1 MTSIKDLYV
10 IIRHYDVKVTVGHI
24 TLRVQ
29 AKLNMTH
36 SYVMTRHF
44 KIITLSMKSIVTTI

>member
-1 MTSIKDLYV
+1 MIASFKDLYV
-10 IIRHYDVKVTVGHI
+10 IIRHYDVKVSVTHI

-36 SYVMTRHF
+36 SYVMA
-44 KIITLSMKSIVTTI
+44 KS

>member
-10 IIRHYDVKVTVGHI
+10 IIRHYDVKVTVNRI

-29 AKLNMTH
+29 AKLNLTH
-36 SYVMTRHF
+36 SYVM
-44 KIITLSMKSIVTTI
+44 SEP